1 MFGGWG
7 DDVMVWNN
15 GDGSDVME
23 GGHDYDTAVV
33 NGSDTA
39 GDEFAIAP
47 NGDRVDFDRD
57 QPRASSRSTSAPP
70 RSSWSTA
77 WAAMTSS
84 PAPRASTG

>member
-23 GGHDYDTAVV
+23 GGHDYDTAVA

-39 GDEFAIAP
+39 GDEFVIAP
-47 NGDRVDFDRD
+47 NGDRVAFDRD
-57 QPRASSRSTSAPP
+57 QLRPVQPRHRHHREARGQWP
-70 RSSWSTA
+70 R
-77 WAAMTSS
+77 
-84 PAPRASTG
+84 RR